1 MKKKL
6 FPFILLLFLSSCGY
20 EAKYSKKNKKY
31 YDFSISELSFIG
43 DREIN
48 LKIKEKLNN
57 YTLNQKDKDFKLKIS
72 STSEKIVF
80 AKNNSG
86 DPTNFKI
93 KTTVS
98 IEVLMNKKLKNN
110 FIIIE
115 DFNYNN
121 NSDKFSLR
129 RYEKEIKNNLA
140 DTVTDKLIFRL
151 SNIQ

>member
-1 MKKKL
+1 MNLTCVAYKT
-6 FPFILLLFLSSCGY
+6 Y
-20 EAKYSKKNKKY
+20 EKQWFSRKYTPW
-31 YDFSISELSFIG
+31 G
-43 DREIN
+43 GT
-48 LKIKEKLNN
+48 EK
-57 YTLNQKDKDFKLKIS
+57 
-72 STSEKIVF
+72 SEKIVL
-80 AKNNSG
+80 AKNSSG

-93 KTTVS
+93 ETIVN
-98 IEVLMNKKLKNN
+98 IEVRINKKLKNN

-151 SNIQ
+151 SNIQWF